1 MTSGLACLS
10 ASSPCGPDLHRD
22 SARRSHSTHGHRAQ
36 VDHSRIR
43 AGSRGRHQARLRR
56 LAAGVVGP
64 AAARVFRFRSPG
76 TGPRHGKVGEREPT
90 PRRCLAPSAGP
101 MVRILFPPGQS
112 PVRTSSNEL
121 SSGVDRRW
129 AMRRALY
136 RSRSVGAVSLSCT
149 RTVGRSLTRHV
160 KPYLSGEMRTR
171 LQDSWPRTYKMDI

>member
-76 TGPRHGKVGEREPT
+76 TGSKRAG
-90 PRRCLAPSAGP
+90 RRRSCA
-101 MVRILFPPGQS
+101 VPG
-112 PVRTSSNEL
+112 
-121 SSGVDRRW
+121 
-129 AMRRALY
+129 
-136 RSRSVGAVSLSCT
+136 SC
-149 RTVGRSLTRHV
+149 GRSAIRGAALATEKSANENRHRDDV
-160 KPYLSGEMRTR
+160 WRPLRDRWFESCS
-171 LQDSWPRTYKMDI
+171 LQGRVQCELPRTNFRQVSIDAGQCAELYIGHVRSGPFLCPARAPLGGHLLAT